1 MMHDFYVPGVNFIAQ
16 GDLWL
21 ALLFLILKIV
31 IAVAIVYF
39 AIRFISKYL
48 DIRCESKVK
57 EDSAIVIL
65 RERYA
70 RGEIDTEEFRQ
81 KEEELQQTTGKKT

>member
-1 MMHDFYVPGVNFIAQ
+1 MHNFYAPGGNFLAR
-16 GDLWL
+16 GDYLWL
-21 ALLFLILKIV
+21 ALLFLVLKIV
-31 IAVAIVYF
+31 IVVVIVYF
-39 AIRFISKYL
+39 AIRFINKYL
-48 DIRCESKVK
+48 DIRCEGKIK

-81 KEEELQQTTGKKT
+81 KEKELKQITDRKI